1 MIKYIVEYGFINREG
16 ACISYECD
24 SEFDI
29 LEKAQLYVDSYS
41 FLLHDDKYL
50 TIWYYDD
57 ENEDYEF
64 IFTTL
69 RGDKYE

>member
-1 MIKYIVEYGFINREG
+1 MIKYIVEYGFVNREDV
-16 ACISYECD
+16 CTSYECD
-24 SEFDI
+24 NIFDI

-41 FLLHDDKYL
+41 HLLRDNEYF

-57 ENEDYEF
+57 EKEDFEF

-69 RGDKYE
+69 KGDKYA